1 VLPGLSLIPTLLT
14 AAPRGI
20 NDSYLKE
27 EIPRQVSNSL
37 SEVESFGSGLADA
50 LASGQLPFD
59 ALPEYLEQYKSYTQD
74 MEDQILDSI
83 NHVILDKDQ
92 YFSQRVAL
100 LGKAIITIGM
110 LDAKDPYVTDELR
123 VSASRFALQNV
134 TQKGKVLS
142 QADDIRPSIGPISSQ
157 ALALGFPRVYIDEDG
172 VRRQI
177 DLIYQWED
185 QYFPQLGFA
194 VVVDLLQP
202 QSFEI
207 TKKGITLK
215 NINHPT
221 EGPMEEFFIPLTR
234 TGRMMINWPHAKF
247 LDSFRH
253 LSFLK
258 LLVHDIYYKNL
269 MENLEQLKS
278 WGVLDMYT
286 GENPLEYLYYA
297 QDYFDQA
304 LSGDTTLTGEEY
316 RQIRDAAFTAVQT
329 MTNSALE
336 QDAAAEISF
345 YLQDPNFPE
354 DQKETL
360 SAMLNALPVLMDSL
374 DEISAEIL
382 KLRGEIFADLQN
394 SLIVLGYTGE
404 STQDIGVTPFENR
417 YMNMGLHGAVI
428 NTILQEDYM
437 DNWPLWISILI
448 SLGFTALL
456 ILVMRSGNTWQSMG
470 AAVGV
475 WIFGLVGL
483 FLVFRFTGIYPGLLM
498 PLLSAALTSLIL
510 LILKFITENQEKGFI
525 KNAFGQ
531 YLSSDVIDNI
541 INDPSQLS
549 LGGAEKELTAIFTD
563 VKGFSTI
570 SEQLTPPQLVTLLNT
585 YLTAFSD
592 IILDHN
598 GTIDKFEGDA
608 IIAFFGAPHDL
619 KNHALA
625 AILST
630 LEMKKV
636 EKILNKD
643 FLSGENPLS
652 PSPLLTRIGVN
663 SGPMVVGNMG
673 TTRKMDYTIMGNAV
687 NLAARLEGVNKEYN
701 TWTLCSH
708 FTYERVK
715 YDVVARPLD
724 RVRVVGIHEPVQL
737 YNLIEE
743 KAFATNEM
751 MEQLELFNQAMD
763 LFNSRKWEDAEKAFA
778 MYFEIFKDDLTAQVY
793 LNRCQTYMKKPPS
806 ENWDGVY
813 NLTNK

>member
-1 VLPGLSLIPTLLT
+1 VFWIC
-14 AAPRGI
+14 
-20 NDSYLKE
+20 N
-27 EIPRQVSNSL
+27 
-37 SEVESFGSGLADA
+37 
-50 LASGQLPFD
+50 
-59 ALPEYLEQYKSYTQD
+59 
-74 MEDQILDSI
+74 
-83 NHVILDKDQ
+83 
-92 YFSQRVAL
+92 
-100 LGKAIITIGM
+100 
-110 LDAKDPYVTDELR
+110 
-123 VSASRFALQNV
+123 
-134 TQKGKVLS
+134 
-142 QADDIRPSIGPISSQ
+142 
-157 ALALGFPRVYIDEDG
+157 
-172 VRRQI
+172 
-177 DLIYQWED
+177 
-185 QYFPQLGFA
+185 
-194 VVVDLLQP
+194 
-202 QSFEI
+202 
-207 TKKGITLK
+207 
-215 NINHPT
+215 
-221 EGPMEEFFIPLTR
+221 
-234 TGRMMINWPHAKF
+234 
-247 LDSFRH
+247 
-253 LSFLK
+253 
-258 LLVHDIYYKNL
+258 
-269 MENLEQLKS
+269 
-278 WGVLDMYT
+278 T

-652 PSPLLTRIGVN
+652 PSPLLTRIW
-663 SGPMVVGNMG
+663 
-673 TTRKMDYTIMGNAV
+673 R
-687 NLAARLEGVNKEYN
+687 
-701 TWTLCSH
+701 
-708 FTYERVK
+708 
-715 YDVVARPLD
+715 
-724 RVRVVGIHEPVQL
+724 
-737 YNLIEE
+737 
-743 KAFATNEM
+743 
-751 MEQLELFNQAMD
+751 
-763 LFNSRKWEDAEKAFA
+763 
-778 MYFEIFKDDLTAQVY
+778 
-793 LNRCQTYMKKPPS
+793 
-806 ENWDGVY
+806 
-813 NLTNK
+813 